1 MLPHSPRLP
10 TSWQLC
16 IHYAMNFLMKPK
28 KLSECLGSHRP
39 KPISSVAQWLK
50 EVSIMH
56 ALLKR
61 ESLGSMLPTT
71 GDNLLSSV
79 DDASVQTCS
88 TTQIYEDLLSML
100 QTHQDHLTAN
110 GSQVL
115 VGYTM
120 HQRGQ
125 GVTTTP
131 ANLATAA
138 AHVGDLILPPCAAC
152 HNRGDETTLSGLG
165 STSSSLRHKILSC
178 TPVHHPS
185 SRLSI

>member
-1 MLPHSPRLP
+1 MWLNSLGRFPSCMHCLSKNHLAACCPQWGIICSPQ
-10 TSWQLC
+10 W
-16 IHYAMNFLMKPK
+16 AMPPY
-28 KLSECLGSHRP
+28 RP
-39 KPISSVAQWLK
+39 V
-50 EVSIMH
+50 
-56 ALLKR
+56 ALLK
-61 ESLGSMLPTT
+61 SMKT
-71 GDNLLSSV
+71 V
-79 DDASVQTCS
+79 
-88 TTQIYEDLLSML
+88 L
-100 QTHQDHLTAN
+100 QTHQDHLIAN

-152 HNRGDETTLSGLG
+152 HNRGDETTFSGPG
-165 STSSSLRHKILSC
+165 SISSSQRQKILSR

-185 SRLSI
+185 SRRSI

>member
-1 MLPHSPRLP
+1 
-10 TSWQLC
+10 
-16 IHYAMNFLMKPK
+16 
-28 KLSECLGSHRP
+28 
-39 KPISSVAQWLK
+39 
-50 EVSIMH
+50 MH
-56 ALLKR
+56 ALPKR

-79 DDASVQTCS
+79 GDASVQTCG
-88 TTQIYEDLLSML
+88 TTPVYVANPPGQFLS
-100 QTHQDHLTAN
+100 
-110 GSQVL
+110 

-125 GVTTTP
+125 GVTMTP

-152 HNRGDETTLSGLG
+152 HNIGDETTLSGPG
-165 STSSSLRHKILSC
+165 FISSQRQKKLSR

>member
-1 MLPHSPRLP
+1 
-10 TSWQLC
+10 
-16 IHYAMNFLMKPK
+16 
-28 KLSECLGSHRP
+28 
-39 KPISSVAQWLK
+39 
-50 EVSIMH
+50 MH
-56 ALLKR
+56 ALPKR

-71 GDNLLSSV
+71 GDNLLSV
-79 DDASVQTCS
+79 GDASVQTCG

-100 QTHQDHLTAN
+100 QAHQDHLTAN

-125 GVTTTP
+125 GVTSTP

-152 HNRGDETTLSGLG
+152 HNRGDETTLSG
-165 STSSSLRHKILSC
+165 SISSSQRQKKLSH
-178 TPVHHPS
+178 TLVHHPS
-185 SRLSI
+185 SRQSI